1 MKPNAAYLFI
11 VGLGTLLLLQCKP
24 SAPPS
29 SQQNEPAS
37 TPEIITVTGGVRAP
51 GPIAYRKGMNIFA
64 VINRAGEPS
73 FKDPRSVKLIR
84 GKTETIYRLD
94 RIGIKN
100 IPELQ
105 PGDQIIFPE

>member
-11 VGLGTLLLLQCKP
+11 VGLGALLLLQCKP
-24 SAPPS
+24 SAPAS
-29 SQQNEPAS
+29 SQQSEPAR
-37 TPEIITVTGGVRAP
+37 TPEFIIVTGGVRSP
-51 GPIAYRKGMNIFA
+51 GPIPYRKGMNIFA
-64 VINRAGEPS
+64 VINRAGGATGES
-73 FKDPRSVKLIR
+73 RTVKLIR

-94 RIGIKN
+94 HIGIKN